1 MTNENKAEH
10 IKIVDSLILT
20 DWSTPTI
27 KGLHKIPMYMPDFI
41 AEAVNVNAA
50 LDNIKS
56 ELSNIKSPIWVKY
69 RVQEE
74 MSDILYTDEKRLRQV
89 LINLICFMDH
99 MKQNDRKKLSQT
111 ISTKDQGKLISHYE
125 NQNIDI
131 GDSVV
136 ISISKV
142 ARSCIDE
149 RQLPNLKFDFVNID
163 LKTKFCPPYHFEEN
177 KSDNFSEDNSCQNT
191 MNIRNLLIMWYSKK
205 HKLGFLASK
214 HFLKKLGRG
223 FDSRQ
228 KDGIWTLS
236 FKFPIFVE
244 NKYVNHH
251 LSTSPAAKKKSKINN
266 TEPLNLS
273 SFVSFGQDLKR
284 PSLTPQLSK
293 INSQTEDLYEVA
305 DEGVDTL
312 SIKRKKTEI
321 KEVSHPLLITTTER
335 RDLVHVN
342 SSPLRNENHNY
353 EILSSKIIVLDTVE
367 ESVSNTDTL

>member
-1 MTNENKAEH
+1 M
-10 IKIVDSLILT
+10 
-20 DWSTPTI
+20 
-27 KGLHKIPMYMPDFI
+27 
-41 AEAVNVNAA
+41 
-50 LDNIKS
+50 
-56 ELSNIKSPIWVKY
+56 
-69 RVQEE
+69 
-74 MSDILYTDEKRLRQV
+74 
-89 LINLICFMDH
+89 
-99 MKQNDRKKLSQT
+99 
-111 ISTKDQGKLISHYE
+111 
-125 NQNIDI
+125 
-131 GDSVV
+131 
-136 ISISKV
+136 
-142 ARSCIDE
+142 
-149 RQLPNLKFDFVNID
+149 
-163 LKTKFCPPYHFEEN
+163 
-177 KSDNFSEDNSCQNT
+177 
-191 MNIRNLLIMWYSKK
+191 
-205 HKLGFLASK
+205 
-214 HFLKKLGRG
+214 
-223 FDSRQ
+223 
-228 KDGIWTLS
+228 
-236 FKFPIFVE
+236 
-244 NKYVNHH
+244 NHH